1 MEDVTPWKA
10 HAGADFMDL
19 WTHGKLTPEKVKP
32 YCMQWEGLL
41 TVPGEEHKLEEAA
54 ETKLMVTSIP
64 HAPVLLGR
72 EEGMAR

>member
-1 MEDVTPWKA
+1 
-10 HAGADFMDL
+10 MDL

-32 YCMQWEGLL
+32 YCMQWEGLH
-41 TVPGEEHKLEEAA
+41 TGPGEEHKLEKAA
-54 ETKLMVTSIP
+54 ETKYNELMVTSIP